1 MNFVKKG
8 ICYNKEKVMNLNR
21 KYLSFLVSE
30 LLFLKDDTI
39 MHLIPKTE
47 CQYNKIFAKLE
58 DICNDLNLNIR
69 IIRRKLDLLRECD
82 SLYVNEKVEKEFK
95 IEIEE
100 NKIKKNKRIFTYP
113 FEKIPQSRKKQC
125 QDLYRSLISKYSPKL
140 YEFPLENF
148 ENIRQAFYAYDL
160 VSLKNM
166 DSYKS
171 HLELKLST
179 KELENL
185 RFRLEIEIS
194 DLYRSFPL
202 NKISL
207 LEDSDAI
214 IYNLKRLENIYNDYV
229 ELYGSLEEALNI
241 SIAKSLS

>member
-30 LLFLKDDTI
+30 LLFLKDDTV

-58 DICNDLNLNIR
+58 DMCDDLNLNIR

-113 FEKIPQSRKKQC
+113 FEKKPQSIKKKC
-125 QDLYRSLISKYSPKL
+125 Q
-140 YEFPLENF
+140 
-148 ENIRQAFYAYDL
+148 
-160 VSLKNM
+160 
-166 DSYKS
+166 
-171 HLELKLST
+171 
-179 KELENL
+179 
-185 RFRLEIEIS
+185 

-214 IYNLKRLENIYNDYV
+214 IYNLKRLENIYNDYI